1 MSAGG
6 PCFPSVVLVR
16 KGGPGVIVVG
26 IDCHKRTH
34 TAVGLDRATGRVVG
48 EVTVPARDPGHE
60 QLVEW
65 ASSIDPERMFA
76 LEDCRQVSGRLER
89 HLLVSG
95 EAVVRVPPKLM
106 SGARRSSRS
115 RGKSDPIDA
124 EAVGRAAMRTP
135 DLPLA
140 RLEGV
145 DRDVRLLVDHREG
158 LVNERTRVQGRLR
171 WLLHAIDPEISVPLR
186 SLDRYRHLDA
196 LQVQLACLAPT
207 VQVRIARSLVSRCR
221 ELTREANALEGEISE
236 LVRSVVPELL
246 AVPGCGHLTAAKL
259 LGEVAGV
266 SRFPTAAKLALHAG
280 VAPLEASS
288 GDRRR
293 HRLNR
298 TGNRQLNAALHRIA
312 VTQIGKYE
320 PARAYMARRQTEGL
334 TKREALRCLKRH
346 LAKVVYRRLCQA
358 EARRLKEA
366 SRATIG
372 PVDSLLPTGRLT

>member
-1 MSAGG
+1 M
-6 PCFPSVVLVR
+6 
-16 KGGPGVIVVG
+16 IVVG

-34 TAVGLDRATGRVVG
+34 TAVALDRATGRVLG
-48 EVTVPARDPGHE
+48 EITVAARDPGHE
-60 QLVEW
+60 RLAEW
-65 ASSIDPERMFA
+65 ASSFDPERIFA

-89 HLLVSG
+89 YLVVLG
-95 EAVVRVPPKLM
+95 EAVVRVSPKLM

-124 EAVGRAAMRTP
+124 EAVARAAMRTP
-135 DLPLA
+135 DLPMA

-145 DRDVRLLVDHREG
+145 ERDVRLLVDYREG
-158 LVNERTRVQGRLR
+158 LVNERTRAQGRLR
-171 WLLHAIDPEISVPLR
+171 WLLHAIDPELSVPLR

-196 LQVQLACLAPT
+196 LERYLAGLAQT
-207 VQVRIARSLVSRCR
+207 VEVRIARSLVRRCR
-221 ELTREANALEGEISE
+221 ELTREADALEREISE

-246 AVPGCGHLTAAKL
+246 AVPGCGHLTAAKI

-280 VAPLEASS
+280 VAPLEVSS

-346 LAKVVYRRLCQA
+346 LARVVYRRLGQA
-358 EARRLKEA
+358 EARRLSEA
-366 SRATIG
+366 SPATI
-372 PVDSLLPTGRLT
+372 VSVRSLLPTVA